1 MDYIIELI
9 AAYMA
14 HVLEK
19 VIDFIKSLI
28 MKRNRLGNKF
38 NKSFILA
45 VRNF

>member
-9 AAYMA
+9 ATYIA

-28 MKRNRLGNKF
+28 MKK
-38 NKSFILA
+38 KKD
-45 VRNF
+45 